1 MHIFDLRL
9 FRSLRRSLYGKAAN
23 RYLSA
28 KQASAFTEALKT
40 NKHLKVL
47 RFQKTNLKP
56 AGAAKFAEM
65 LKVNNVLTHLDLR
78 NSMLKDEG
86 VIALAEA
93 LKTNTALTAL
103 DLADGS
109 DSGDHSVLDG
119 ERSNKFTS
127 KAVIAVIKALMVKTT
142 SMEHL
147 VVVPGDIK
155 YVDGITK

>member
-1 MHIFDLRL
+1 MTHHS
-9 FRSLRRSLYGKAAN
+9 FRSLRRSLNGKAAH
-23 RYLSA
+23 RQLSA
-28 KQASAFTEALKT
+28 KRASAFTEALKT

-47 RFQKTNLKP
+47 RFQDTNLRP

-78 NSMLKDEG
+78 HSMLKDEG

-103 DLADGS
+103 DLADDY
-109 DSGDHSVLDG
+109 DSGD
-119 ERSNKFTS
+119 RSNKFTS
-127 KAVIAVIKALMVKTT
+127 KAVVAVIKALMVKTT

-147 VVVPGDIK
+147 VVVPEDIK
-155 YVDGITK
+155 YVDDITK